1 MTKTEERRKKVF
13 QYIADYLDEN
23 GYPPSYR
30 EIGSA
35 VGIPSTSTVS
45 ADVHALIKKNV
56 LSMDQSSYRSLQIV
70 RVPDGDKSNR
80 LTPPDNSR
88 DDVFDI
94 PVFGPVAAG
103 APIYADD
110 HVEESI
116 PLPSS
121 FFHNDG
127 ADYFILEI
135 HGESMIEAGIYDGDH
150 VIVRKQDYARN
161 GQQVVALI
169 EDSATVKTYYQHKDH
184 IELRPEN
191 ASMDPILVKDC
202 RILGI
207 VSGLYRLY

>member
-1 MTKTEERRKKVF
+1 MTKTEERRRKVF
-13 QYIADYLDEN
+13 QFIAYYLDEN

-56 LSMDQSSYRSLQIV
+56 LSMDRNSYRSLQIV

-94 PVFGPVAAG
+94 PLFGPVAAG

>member
-1 MTKTEERRKKVF
+1 MTKTEERRRKVF

-56 LSMDQSSYRSLQIV
+56 LSMDQNSYRSLQIV
-70 RVPDGDKSNR
+70 RVPDGDTPSR
-80 LTPPDNSR
+80 LSPTDSIR

-169 EDSATVKTYYQHKDH
+169 EDSATVKTFYQHKDH

>member
-1 MTKTEERRKKVF
+1 MTKAEERRKKIF
-13 QYIADYLDEN
+13 QFIAQYLEEN

-45 ADVHALIKKNV
+45 ADVHELIKKRI

-70 RVPDGDKSNR
+70 RVPEGMESKQEE
-80 LTPPDNSR
+80 PPVHIR
-88 DDVFDI
+88 DDVYDI

-110 HVEESI
+110 HIEDSI
-116 PLPSS
+116 PLPSA

-150 VIVRKQDYARN
+150 VIIRRQDTARN

-169 EDSATVKTYYQHKDH
+169 EDSATVKTFYQHKDYV
-184 IELRPEN
+184 ELRPEN

>member
-1 MTKTEERRKKVF
+1 MTKTEERRRKVF

-45 ADVHALIKKNV
+45 ADVHALIEKKV
-56 LSMDQSSYRSLQIV
+56 LSMDRNSYRSLQIV
-70 RVPDGDKSNR
+70 RVPDGDQSKR
-80 LTPPDNSR
+80 LPSPDNSR

-169 EDSATVKTYYQHKDH
+169 EDSATVKTFYQHKDH

>member
-1 MTKTEERRKKVF
+1 MTKTEERRRKVF

-45 ADVHALIKKNV
+45 ADVHALIEKKV
-56 LSMDQSSYRSLQIV
+56 LSMDRNSYRSLQII
-70 RVPDGDKSNR
+70 RVPDSEESKQLPSS
-80 LTPPDNSR
+80 DNIR

-94 PVFGPVAAG
+94 PVFGRVAAG

-169 EDSATVKTYYQHKDH
+169 ENSATVKTFYQHKDH
-184 IELRPEN
+184 VELRPEN

>member
-1 MTKTEERRKKVF
+1 MTKTEERRRNVF

-45 ADVHALIKKNV
+45 ADVHALIEKKV
-56 LSMDQSSYRSLQIV
+56 LSMDRNSYRSLQII
-70 RVPDGDKSNR
+70 RVPDGDQSNR
-80 LTPPDNSR
+80 LTSSYNIR

>member
-1 MTKTEERRKKVF
+1 MTKTEERRRKVF